1 MPYVYVIRSE
11 IVEKGASALIA
22 ETVVRVPDHSINPL
36 VKNYHWGDFTKG
48 LFEAKDQS
56 YETVILAD
64 IDGNITEGPG
74 FNVFAVKGETV
85 ITSDHGALGGISR
98 KTVLEMAKKQG
109 LEIEVRALP
118 KSEFLQ
124 ADEVFISSSGGGVI
138 PIVNVNGTIYANG
151 TCGPITQKLHSTYW
165 AWTKERQYRTEIDY
179 QNYKIT
185 NKHE

>member
-118 KSEFLQ
+118 KSEF
-124 ADEVFISSSGGGVI
+124 
-138 PIVNVNGTIYANG
+138 
-151 TCGPITQKLHSTYW
+151 
-165 AWTKERQYRTEIDY
+165 
-179 QNYKIT
+179 
-185 NKHE
+185 